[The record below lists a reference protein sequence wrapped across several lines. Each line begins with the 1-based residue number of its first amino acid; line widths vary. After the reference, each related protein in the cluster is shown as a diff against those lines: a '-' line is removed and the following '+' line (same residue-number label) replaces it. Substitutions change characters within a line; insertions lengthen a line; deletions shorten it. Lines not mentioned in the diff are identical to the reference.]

1 MDTGIDLFAA
11 WAVVLLG
18 VLLGAPYVHALWRI
32 GVEAPAFT
40 ARMNDALRAGDL
52 SAARMLCAAY
62 AMPLGLAT
70 KAAFATALDG
80 SVLRR
85 DEAEDYRTAGATI
98 DPAQLGE
105 RLEQTFVRAYDHARR
120 WMLPRRVLAALGA
133 IALAM
138 VAAEF
143 ARREWVAPPAIGAAF
158 ALGLLLVA
166 ANRDRTERRRALAHF
181 ATLRPALCALAIDP
195 TGARA
200 PVADAAWTLVI
211 DEPAAL
217 SREFPLVERVIKIG
231 RVASSHVRL
240 DHDSV
245 ARIHA
250 VLENADDA
258 LTLIDLG
265 AAGGTL
271 VNGESVAKRALRDGD
286 RITIGPCTITV
297 RAPGRA
303 AVLAAP

>member
-18 VLLGAPYVHALWRI
+18 VVLGAPY
-32 GVEAPAFT
+32 AFVLLSD
-40 ARMNDALRAGDL
+40 RFEEIPFVKGLNRALRAGDV
-52 SAARMLCAAY
+52 STAQRLCEAY
-62 AMPLGLAT
+62 GAPLRLAT
-70 KAAFATALDG
+70 KAALATVIDG

-85 DEAEDYRTAGATI
+85 NDTDDYRTAGATI
-98 DPAQLGE
+98 DPAQLAE

-120 WMLPRRVLAALGA
+120 GMLLRRVAAVLGA
-133 IALAM
+133 IALAAA
-138 VAAEF
+138 AAEF
-143 ARREWVAPPAIGAAF
+143 ARRGWAAPPAIGAA
-158 ALGLLLVA
+158 LGLGVLLGA

-195 TGARA
+195 NGPRA

-211 DEPAAL
+211 EEPAAPP
-217 SREFPLVERVIKIG
+217 REVPLVEPVIKIG
-231 RVASSHVRL
+231 RLASAHVRL
-240 DHDSV
+240 DHAEV
-245 ARIHA
+245 ARMHV
-250 VLENADDA
+250 VLENDDDA

-265 AAGGTL
+265 ASGGTQ

-297 RAPGRA
+297 RARSE
-303 AVLAAP
+303 